1 MGHATPVYIV
11 LRQSPEWGIQTYA
24 DLEKTRDFCR
34 LIGRPENFI
43 SERVMLWDRT
53 FRTGFFAVRQ
63 VMKEICLENFRSVSG
78 ASLVS
83 LEQSRD
89 ALDPDAFYLFT
100 DDDDWYHPG
109 IARVLSALDPRACE
123 AILWYSARFRRGL
136 TPRLPDAFY
145 TNNYAVSGTM
155 LAQLRGNL
163 EKVCQ
168 HFGAHE
174 TFFGKT
180 PISMA
185 RRIGYASLVRRFMV
199 KGFCPVIRLSE
210 FLSMTNKH
218 PASTVVLKSLGE
230 NPTPEQLRT
239 LVENSILDNS
249 SAAVSPE
256 FHWAL
261 SSMERVNDFFA
272 RLLDEAR

>member
-1 MGHATPVYIV
+1 MGYATPVYIV
-11 LRQSPEWGIQTYA
+11 LRQSPEWATQTYA

-34 LIGRPENFI
+34 LIGRPENFMI
-43 SERVMLWDRT
+43 ERVLLWDRT

-63 VMKEICLENFRSVSG
+63 VLKEISLENFRSVSG
-78 ASLVS
+78 AILVS
-83 LEQSRD
+83 LEQTRN

-109 IARVLSALDPRACE
+109 IARVLSGLDPRACE
-123 AILWYSARFRRGL
+123 AILWHSALFRRGL
-136 TPRLPDAFY
+136 APRQPDAFY
-145 TNNYAVSGTM
+145 TNNYAVSGAM
-155 LAQLRGNL
+155 LAQKRGNL
-163 EKVCQ
+163 ERVYQ
-168 HFGAHE
+168 HFEAHK

-180 PISMA
+180 PISIA

-199 KGFCPVIRLSE
+199 KGFCPIIRLSE
-210 FLSMTNKH
+210 YLSMTNKH
-218 PASTVVLKSLGE
+218 PASTLVLERLGE

-239 LVENSILDNS
+239 LVENSFQANR

-272 RLLDEAR
+272 CLLDEAR